1 MIYNIVFCSGS
12 YGTYLAWCIYTYS
25 NLNKSG
31 KIDLPFGPNGSCHLF
46 RNHIG
51 IKTLPTMHAL
61 PDPGLNIVYIAPSRA
76 RVIEYLD
83 NNLAKQ
89 AEFDNYE
96 VLEFILSDYKEKLLV
111 RWGSNNPERWQERE
125 LLSLHLPHMFEAQ
138 MLKYE
143 YANSSIDNYKNAIQ
157 INSEE
162 IFKDLR
168 QCLNNIFTFFNLK
181 SIDTIEK
188 LEEVH
193 DMYLN
198 LQLNLNKGQITID
211 YANAAIV
218 GKPFTIK
225 NCTLFDEAWIQHLL
239 REKGFEI
246 KCYNLNK
253 FPSCASKLT
262 PLLEKI

>member
-1 MIYNIVFCSGS
+1 MIYNIVFCPGGH
-12 YGTYLAWCIYTYS
+12 GTYIAWCIYTYS
-25 NLNKSG
+25 ELNKSG
-31 KIDLPFGPNGSCHLF
+31 KIDLPFCPDGSCHLF

-51 IKTLPTMHAL
+51 FNTFKIIHAL
-61 PDPGLNIVYIAPSRA
+61 PEPESNIVYITPLRDRA
-76 RVIEYLD
+76 IEYLD
-83 NNLAKQ
+83 NQLTKQ
-89 AEFDNYE
+89 SKFNNYE
-96 VLEFILSDYKEKLLV
+96 MFEVFLSDYKEKLHLG
-111 RWGSNNPERWQERE
+111 WGSNVPEKWQERE
-125 LLSLHLPHMFEAQ
+125 LLSFFLPGMFEDQ
-138 MLKYE
+138 MSGYL
-143 YANSSIDNYKNAIQ
+143 NTSLDNFKNAIQ

-193 DMYLN
+193 GMYHA
-198 LQLNLNKGQITID
+198 LQKNLNKEQITID

-218 GKPFTIK
+218 GKSFAIK

-246 KCYNLNK
+246 KCYNLNT
-253 FPSCASKLT
+253 FPLCASKLT
-262 PLLEKI
+262 PLLEKIQ

>member
-1 MIYNIVFCSGS
+1 MIYNIVFCPGS

-51 IKTLPTMHAL
+51 MKILPTMHAF

-76 RVIEYLD
+76 RAIEYLD
-83 NNLAKQ
+83 NQLAK
-89 AEFDNYE
+89 ALEFDNYAI
-96 VLEFILSDYKEKLLV
+96 LESILSNYKEKLLV
-111 RWGSNNPERWQERE
+111 RWESNNPERWQERE
-125 LLSLHLPHMFEAQ
+125 LLSFFLPRMFEDQ
-138 MLKYE
+138 LSE
-143 YANSSIDNYKNAIQ
+143 YLDTPLDNYKNAIQ

-162 IFKDLR
+162 MFKDLR

-181 SIDTIEK
+181 SIATIEK

-198 LQLNLNKGQITID
+198 LQLNLNKNQITID

-239 REKGFEI
+239 REKNFEI

-253 FPSCASKLT
+253 FPSCASELT
-262 PLLEKI
+262 TLLEKI